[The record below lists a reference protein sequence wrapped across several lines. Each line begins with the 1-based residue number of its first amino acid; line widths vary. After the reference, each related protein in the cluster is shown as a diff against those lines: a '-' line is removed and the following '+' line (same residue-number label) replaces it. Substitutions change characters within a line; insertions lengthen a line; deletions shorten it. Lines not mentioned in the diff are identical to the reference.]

1 MSRKC
6 NNLFSLNTE
15 QNGISKDLSDKI
27 PVTRSEQQSDQ
38 RSHRPKR
45 ALSKSNDDNILGIS
59 WKEEQELRKAI
70 SLRSGLANQSRIAAS
85 NKLKSDVLKSRSVIQ
100 FKHVRKQSRSR
111 LVAENNTFSETSCD
125 KERSIKKD
133 AVKCGSAQ
141 SSKPSSACSG
151 SKTEIVKVPQTT
163 SHIQLRNL
171 YHRRKLADES
181 NINNHL
187 DDSSHKDQ
195 PSSPP
200 KTMGED
206 SSKRVTAEPDCGQRP
221 TLITA
226 SNYLKSDPCDTNTIQ
241 RKHTTRR
248 RSSCSSPLGKE
259 FQSDHVD
266 KFATCSSPKRS
277 KQSSRRKSKRLI
289 NLVSPVSPLPR
300 ESDDNASKC
309 FTNGD
314 CYRDLQ
320 MLLKLQNEPIPL
332 NFGRTLLVDLFQ
344 FMILSTLYASMIAQ
358 VLIIRMQNGSPF
370 HTPYEDNL
378 LDKLHEH
385 VKRCN
390 VASHCEN
397 NNTVN
402 SSPVC
407 ISVTNSQPTKSLP
420 VTRSTVFCVAKKLAY
435 IQPSRSTY
443 PACTPT
449 SSSLKMVVNDGDQP
463 PVEYHPST
471 GDNKSSQTTVK
482 PPVASHLSSRQRRSK
497 QNQTVKLGFQLLK
510 IICHLQF
517 LSYHQ

>member
-27 PVTRSEQQSDQ
+27 PVSVTRSEQQSDQ

-59 WKEEQELRKAI
+59 WKEEQELRKAMYVSLRDQQPNSDSSPCDRLS

-378 LDKLHEH
+378 LDKLHE
-385 VKRCN
+385 VILN
-390 VASHCEN
+390 
-397 NNTVN
+397 
-402 SSPVC
+402 
-407 ISVTNSQPTKSLP
+407 
-420 VTRSTVFCVAKKLAY
+420 
-435 IQPSRSTY
+435 
-443 PACTPT
+443 
-449 SSSLKMVVNDGDQP
+449 
-463 PVEYHPST
+463 
-471 GDNKSSQTTVK
+471 
-482 PPVASHLSSRQRRSK
+482 HLIR
-497 QNQTVKLGFQLLK
+497 VLV
-510 IICHLQF
+510 H
-517 LSYHQ
+517 